1 MKNIKY
7 QTKRKHDIQNQT
19 KIYSGCTVYRP
30 TQPHCNK
37 DKLIN
42 HKYTVQVAVKRK
54 KILPVLFLKIE
65 YFLLYWWQ
73 TIFLQGWQDASL
85 IFRNTDQLSGSNQ
98 QSFGGNVVPSPNRWA
113 DKHYE
118 QLVDAKLAT
127 WKRKFLFLQVGVN
140 DVLKHSFE
148 IHVAGLPLCFSLCR
162 AKFNPLENSLG
173 LIKP

>member
-1 MKNIKY
+1 MIFRIKSRY
-7 QTKRKHDIQNQT
+7 IPDAQYI
-19 KIYSGCTVYRP
+19 GEA
-30 TQPHCNK
+30 QPHCNK

-98 QSFGGNVVPSPNRWA
+98 QSFGGNVVPSPNR
-113 DKHYE
+113 
-118 QLVDAKLAT
+118 
-127 WKRKFLFLQVGVN
+127 
-140 DVLKHSFE
+140 
-148 IHVAGLPLCFSLCR
+148 
-162 AKFNPLENSLG
+162 
-173 LIKP
+173 